1 MTVGPGGELAAE
13 SALELSL
20 AAVLELG
27 DENQLPLTK
36 VRGL

>member
-1 MTVGPGGELAAE
+1 MTAGLGGELAAE

-27 DENQLPLTK
+27 DEDED
-36 VRGL
+36 